1 LPLPSRPNDDDDN
14 DGYTNLEEWLH
25 GWAAYVEGRSATPP
39 QPSETSDLRDYQTP
53 GVEYG
58 LPAFVQELKKRVTHP
73 LSWTSGRFTDF
84 EEWKTTAKERVRRAW
99 MQPPPD
105 APWDVVITGE
115 EDRGSY
121 VVRKLVFNI
130 SGDSRVEAYLSV
142 PKGEGPFPAVLLLH

>member
-1 LPLPSRPNDDDDN
+1 FYDATATTPHYTLALHDALPI
-14 DGYTNLEEWLH
+14 Y
-25 GWAAYVEGRSATPP
+25 
-39 QPSETSDLRDYQTP
+39 
-53 GVEYG
+53 
-58 LPAFVQELKKRVTHP
+58 
-73 LSWTSGRFTDF
+73 F
-84 EEWKTTAKERVRRAW
+84 EQWKTTAKERVRRAW

-142 PKGEGPFPAVLLLH
+142 PKGDRKSTRLNSSHVKISYAVFCL